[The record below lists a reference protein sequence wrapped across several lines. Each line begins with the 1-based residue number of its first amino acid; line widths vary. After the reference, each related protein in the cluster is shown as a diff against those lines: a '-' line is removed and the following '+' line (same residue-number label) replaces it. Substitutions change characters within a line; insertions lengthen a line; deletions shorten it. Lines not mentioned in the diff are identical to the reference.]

1 MPFGGP
7 YDIDI
12 KLFTGNCWFMI
23 RIIVLVFI
31 WLIAV
36 ASSGLAQS
44 GTSFFEKSSR
54 PVYGGAGVPAPT
66 EAPIISASRG
76 NEILRHR
83 DFTGKPCLAVS
94 GLARGH
100 TINPNLYDHI
110 IVAINSCPQR
120 IAMQVCYYDTQN
132 CIRMEI
138 PGSERKEAILG
149 TLPSIKSFR
158 FEFRERF

>member
-1 MPFGGP
+1 
-7 YDIDI
+7 
-12 KLFTGNCWFMI
+12 MI
-23 RIIVLVFI
+23 RVIVLVFI
-31 WLIAV
+31 WLMAV
-36 ASSGLAQS
+36 ASSVLAQS
-44 GTSFFEKSSR
+44 GTSLFEKSSR
-54 PVYGGAGVPAPT
+54 PVFGATGGVPAPT
-66 EAPIISASRG
+66 EAPIGASRG
-76 NEILRHR
+76 DEILRHI
-83 DFTGKPCLAVS
+83 DFAGKPCLAVS

-120 IAMQVCYYDTQN
+120 IAMQACYYDTQD

-138 PGSERKEAILG
+138 PGGERKEAILG

>member
-1 MPFGGP
+1 
-7 YDIDI
+7 
-12 KLFTGNCWFMI
+12 MI
-23 RIIVLVFI
+23 RVIVLVFI
-31 WLIAV
+31 WLMAV
-36 ASSGLAQS
+36 ASSVLAQS
-44 GTSFFEKSSR
+44 GTSLFEKSSR
-54 PVYGGAGVPAPT
+54 PVFGATGGVPAPT
-66 EAPIISASRG
+66 EAPIGASRG
-76 NEILRHR
+76 DEILRHR
-83 DFTGKPCLAVS
+83 DFAGKPCLAVS

-120 IAMQVCYYDTQN
+120 IAMQVCYYDTQD

-138 PGSERKEAILG
+138 PASERKEAILG